1 MIDDELFAADKRP
14 LLPIVGERPDGTRFE
29 EGSGS
34 GARTP
39 RSLNRNESK
48 DPENMV

>member
-1 MIDDELFAADKRP
+1 MIDDELFAADKSP
-14 LLPIVGERPDGTRFE
+14 LLPLEGERPDGTHFE
-29 EGSGS
+29 EGFGS

-39 RSLNRNESK
+39 RSAIRKESK